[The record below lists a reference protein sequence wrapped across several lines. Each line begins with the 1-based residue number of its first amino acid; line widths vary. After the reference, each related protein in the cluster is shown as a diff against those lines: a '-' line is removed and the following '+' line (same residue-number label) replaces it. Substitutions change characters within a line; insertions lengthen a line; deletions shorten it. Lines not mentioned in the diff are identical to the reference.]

1 MESSRY
7 RQSFIISLSSNTTMN
22 RDTYSGCHLRRR
34 AHSGLQSFHHP
45 SGDTSSPDSHSLSL
59 TSTSGLPSEHQS
71 HMQKLSPITESN
83 AKCWE
88 RMLALQKEYH
98 CYHSARLDAAAEV
111 VENGVPVECVP
122 VRKFEPLFTETRQE
136 QLSIAI

>member
-1 MESSRY
+1 
-7 RQSFIISLSSNTTMN
+7 
-22 RDTYSGCHLRRR
+22 
-34 AHSGLQSFHHP
+34 
-45 SGDTSSPDSHSLSL
+45 
-59 TSTSGLPSEHQS
+59 
-71 HMQKLSPITESN
+71 MQKLSPITESN